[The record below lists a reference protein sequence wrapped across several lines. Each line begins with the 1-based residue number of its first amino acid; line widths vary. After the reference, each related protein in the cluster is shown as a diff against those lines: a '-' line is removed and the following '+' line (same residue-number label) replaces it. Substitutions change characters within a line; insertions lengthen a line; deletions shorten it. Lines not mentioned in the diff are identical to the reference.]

1 MIGPSI
7 PEHLLKAKREREE
20 KETEEAQEAQTPPA
34 DSTPQDQEEDDDGDD
49 ADAFAPALPPDLLEA
64 RQKQKQNQE
73 SQPKRRVGPVGPTL
87 PPGLQRSYH
96 QGNTD
101 EDDDDYVVGPSLPS
115 NYDPEQESKRSA
127 IAAIEARAQQSR
139 EAMDEAAR
147 DAKSKKVE
155 RDEWMLLP
163 PEIDYLRNADS
174 SKSRGFNNRQLSESE
189 RDRSIWTDSPAERE
203 RKRKAAMMEE
213 PEDPRQQQQRPAPK
227 PAAPPPVVVES
238 RGKTLVEIHKELA
251 KNKKLKR
258 KEDEDDPSK
267 RPFDREKDL
276 MAARPM
282 NRKTKQDLLKSSYE
296 LGGRFNRGN
305 M

>member
-7 PEHLLKAKREREE
+7 PEHLLKAKREHEE
-20 KETEEAQEAQTPPA
+20 KETENTGETEAPPSG
-34 DSTPQDQEEDDDGDD
+34 STPQDQEDADDDAD

-64 RQKQKQNQE
+64 RQKQKEKQDP
-73 SQPKRRVGPVGPTL
+73 QPKRRAGAVGPTL
-87 PPGLQRSYH
+87 PPGLQRSYN
-96 QGNTD
+96 QDDN
-101 EDDDDYVVGPSLPS
+101 EDDDDDVVGPRLPS
-115 NYDPEQESKRSA
+115 NYDPEQESKQSA

-139 EAMDEAAR
+139 EAMDKAAQ

-174 SKSRGFNNRQLSESE
+174 SKSRGFNNRHLSESE

-213 PEDPRQQQQRPAPK
+213 AEDPRQRQERPAPK
-227 PAAPPPVVVES
+227 PAAPAPVVVES
-238 RGKTLVEIHKELA
+238 RGKSLVEIHKELA

-282 NRKTKQDLLKSSYE
+282 NRKSKQDLLKSSYE